1 MALDD
6 VGVGAWAF
14 TGDTPQL
21 TPGDSPATE
30 ASEPS
35 TAAGDLLG
43 AGDVISP
50 DTALDTAER
59 MCSTSVDFVRSAAL
73 SERRRAAP
81 SGDCDCLPVAE
92 LGEAELDSR
101 KEAELEWFNPT
112 EWFKFDASLVDV
124 ASFSLRAA
132 STIPGSATPDGDLGG
147 LGDVIVRG
155 LIVLNIVERWRVRGD
170 LSDGDET
177 FDVEVVKF
185 W

>member
-1 MALDD
+1 M
-6 VGVGAWAF
+6 GVGAWAF

-35 TAAGDLLG
+35 TEVSPFG

-59 MCSTSVDFVRSAAL
+59 MCSTSVDFSRSAAL

-81 SGDCDCLPVAE
+81 SGDCLTPNDA

-101 KEAELEWFNPT
+101 REAELEWFNPT
-112 EWFKFDASLVDV
+112 EWLVDV

-155 LIVLNIVERWRVRGD
+155 LVLNIVERWRVRGD

-177 FDVEVVKF
+177 FETFDVEVKL

>member
-1 MALDD
+1 MCIRDR
-6 VGVGAWAF
+6 
-14 TGDTPQL
+14 
-21 TPGDSPATE
+21 
-30 ASEPS
+30 
-35 TAAGDLLG
+35 
-43 AGDVISP
+43 

-59 MCSTSVDFVRSAAL
+59 MCSTSVDFSRSAAL

-81 SGDCDCLPVAE
+81 SGECLTPDDA

-101 KEAELEWFNPT
+101 REAELEWFNPT
-112 EWFKFDASLVDV
+112 ERFNSEWLVDV

-147 LGDVIVRG
+147 IGDVIVRG
-155 LIVLNIVERWRVRGD
+155 LLVLNIVERWRVRGD

-177 FDVEVVKF
+177 FDVELKL

>member
-1 MALDD
+1 MALDG

-35 TAAGDLLG
+35 TEVSPFG

-59 MCSTSVDFVRSAAL
+59 MCSTSVDFSRSAAL

-81 SGDCDCLPVAE
+81 SGDCLTPNDA

-101 KEAELEWFNPT
+101 REAELDWFNPT
-112 EWFKFDASLVDV
+112 EWLVDV

-155 LIVLNIVERWRVRGD
+155 LLVLNINERWRVRGD

-177 FDVEVVKF
+177 FDEMFEVIL

>member
-1 MALDD
+1 M
-6 VGVGAWAF
+6 GVGAWAF

-35 TAAGDLLG
+35 TEVSPFG

-59 MCSTSVDFVRSAAL
+59 MCSTSVDFSRSAAL

-81 SGDCDCLPVAE
+81 SGDCLTPNDA

-101 KEAELEWFNPT
+101 REAELEWFNPT
-112 EWFKFDASLVDV
+112 EWLVDV

-147 LGDVIVRG
+147 LGDVAVRG
-155 LIVLNIVERWRVRGD
+155 LLVLNIVERWRVRGD

-177 FDVEVVKF
+177 FDVELKL

>member
-1 MALDD
+1 LALDD

-35 TAAGDLLG
+35 TEAGPFG

-59 MCSTSVDFVRSAAL
+59 MCSTSVDFSRSAAL

-81 SGDCDCLPVAE
+81 SGDCLTPDDA

-101 KEAELEWFNPT
+101 REAELEWFNPT
-112 EWFKFDASLVDV
+112 EWFNPEWLVDV

-132 STIPGSATPDGDLGG
+132 STIPGSATPCGDLGG

-155 LIVLNIVERWRVRGD
+155 LVLNIVERWRVRGD

-177 FDVEVVKF
+177 FERFDVELKL

>member
-1 MALDD
+1 MALD

-35 TAAGDLLG
+35 TEAGDLLG
-43 AGDVISP
+43 AGEVISP
-50 DTALDTAER
+50 DTALDTADR

-101 KEAELEWFNPT
+101 REAELEWFNPT
-112 EWFKFDASLVDV
+112 EWFKPEWLVDV

-132 STIPGSATPDGDLGG
+132 STIPGSATPCGDLGG

-155 LIVLNIVERWRVRGD
+155 LIVLTIVERWRVRGD
-170 LSDGDET
+170 LSDGDEA
-177 FDVEVVKF
+177 FDVELKL

>member
-1 MALDD
+1 MTHPRLKPLNPRRRLVLSAR
-6 VGVGAWAF
+6 ATSSAR
-14 TGDTPQL
+14 TRRSTP
-21 TPGDSPATE
+21 
-30 ASEPS
+30 PS
-35 TAAGDLLG
+35 
-43 AGDVISP
+43 VCVQP
-50 DTALDTAER
+50 R
-59 MCSTSVDFVRSAAL
+59 WTSSRSAAL

-101 KEAELEWFNPT
+101 REAELEWFNPT
-112 EWFKFDASLVDV
+112 EWFNSEWLVDV

-147 LGDVIVRG
+147 LGDVAVRG
-155 LIVLNIVERWRVRGD
+155 LLVLNIVERWRVRGD

-177 FDVEVVKF
+177 FDVELKL

>member
-1 MALDD
+1 M
-6 VGVGAWAF
+6 GAWAF

-30 ASEPS
+30 ASEAS
-35 TAAGDLLG
+35 TEVLLG

-59 MCSTSVDFVRSAAL
+59 MCSTSVDFSRSAAL

-81 SGDCDCLPVAE
+81 SGECLTPDDA

-101 KEAELEWFNPT
+101 REAELEWFNPT
-112 EWFKFDASLVDV
+112 ERFNSEWLVDV

-147 LGDVIVRG
+147 IGDVIVRG
-155 LIVLNIVERWRVRGD
+155 LLVLNIVERWRVRGD

-177 FDVEVVKF
+177 FDVELKL

>member
-1 MALDD
+1 MALDG

-35 TAAGDLLG
+35 TEVSPFG

-59 MCSTSVDFVRSAAL
+59 MCSTSVDFSRSAAL

-101 KEAELEWFNPT
+101 REAELEWFNPT
-112 EWFKFDASLVDV
+112 DWFNSEWLVDV

-155 LIVLNIVERWRVRGD
+155 LLVLNIVERWRVRGD

-177 FDVEVVKF
+177 FDVELKL

>member
-1 MALDD
+1 M
-6 VGVGAWAF
+6 GVGAWAF

-35 TAAGDLLG
+35 TEVSPFG

-59 MCSTSVDFVRSAAL
+59 MCSTSVDFSRSAAL

-81 SGDCDCLPVAE
+81 SGDCLTPNDA

-101 KEAELEWFNPT
+101 REAELEWFNPT
-112 EWFKFDASLVDV
+112 EWLVDV

-132 STIPGSATPDGDLGG
+132 STIPGSATPCGDLGG

-177 FDVEVVKF
+177 FERFDVELKL

>member
-1 MALDD
+1 LALD

-35 TAAGDLLG
+35 TEVSPFG

-59 MCSTSVDFVRSAAL
+59 MCSTSVDFSRSAAL

-81 SGDCDCLPVAE
+81 SGDCLTPNDA

-101 KEAELEWFNPT
+101 REAELEWFNPT
-112 EWFKFDASLVDV
+112 EWLVDV

-155 LIVLNIVERWRVRGD
+155 LLVLNINERWRVRGD

-177 FDVEVVKF
+177 FDEMFEVIL

>member
-1 MALDD
+1 LALD

-35 TAAGDLLG
+35 TEVSPFG

-50 DTALDTAER
+50 DTAFDTAER

-101 KEAELEWFNPT
+101 REAELEWFNPT
-112 EWFKFDASLVDV
+112 EWLVDV

-155 LIVLNIVERWRVRGD
+155 LLVLNINERWRVRGD

-177 FDVEVVKF
+177 FDEMFEVIL